1 MTRARGAKFKMD
13 WRKLALPL
21 AILAFAGLGG
31 LGLIASAPK
40 IENVDPP
47 KVLPAVRVMEAEP
60 SDVTLWVRS
69 QGTVAPRTESD
80 LVPEVSGP
88 VTWISPSLASGGFFE
103 KGEVLLRV
111 DSRDYEAAVARARAE
126 VARAQGEEEH
136 AGSQLQRQKGLARS
150 NATSPSRLSNAR
162 RAARVATATVQ
173 SAQISLEQAQRDLQ
187 RTTIIAPFQGRV
199 REEHIDVGQ
208 FVSRGA
214 PIAKLYA
221 TDFAEIR
228 LPVADQQLA
237 FIDLP
242 DLRSAAH
249 AANGPEVILRA
260 RFAGAEHQWQG
271 KLVRTEGEI
280 DPRSRMVHVVARVK
294 DPYGLDAREGEADPN
309 KPPLAVGLFV
319 RAEIEG
325 SVAEGVITV
334 PRSAIRND
342 QRVLLVDADNR
353 LRERQVEVLRIDRE
367 KVLIRVALSAGER
380 LCTTPMQ
387 VVVEGMQ
394 VEPVLAETETPS

>member
-13 WRKLALPL
+13 WRKLTFPV

-31 LGLIASAPK
+31 LGLIASAPE

-103 KGEVLLRV
+103 KGEVLLHI

-136 AGSQLQRQKGLARS
+136 ARSQLQRQKGLARS
-150 NATSPSRLSNAR
+150 DATSPSHLSNAR
-162 RAARVATATVQ
+162 RAARVATAAVQ
-173 SAQISLEQAQRDLQ
+173 AAQISLEQARRDLQ
-187 RTTIIAPFQGRV
+187 RTTIIASFEGRV
-199 REEHIDVGQ
+199 REEHVDVGQ

-214 PIAKLYA
+214 PVAKLYA

-228 LPVADQQLA
+228 LPIADRQLA

-249 AANGPEVILRA
+249 ATNGPEVVLRA
-260 RFAGAEHQWQG
+260 RFAGSEHQWRG
-271 KLVRTEGEI
+271 RLVRTEGEI

-325 SVAEGVITV
+325 SVAKGVITV
-334 PRSAIRND
+334 PRSVIRND
-342 QRVLLVDADNR
+342 QRVLVVDAANR
-353 LRERQVEVLRIDRE
+353 LRERKVEVLRIDRE
-367 KVLIRVALSAGER
+367 EVLIRLRLAEGER
-380 LCTTPMQ
+380 ICTTPMQ